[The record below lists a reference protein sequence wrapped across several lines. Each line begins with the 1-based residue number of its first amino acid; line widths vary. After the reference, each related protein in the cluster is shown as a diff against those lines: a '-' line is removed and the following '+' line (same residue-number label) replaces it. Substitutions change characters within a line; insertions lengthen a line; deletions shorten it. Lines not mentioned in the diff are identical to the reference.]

1 MAVQPSPTDTAMD
14 PLNAYD
20 FIIIG
25 GGTSG
30 LVVANRLTENSHVT
44 VLVLEA
50 GTDQSY
56 NLNVLVPG
64 ACSTLSDNPDVDWE
78 FLTEPQVSPLP
89 RANSPAGLTD
99 SSRNTPMDVGFLCR
113 EAKR

>member
-1 MAVQPSPTDTAMD
+1 MNLLD
-14 PLNAYD
+14 AYD

-30 LVVANRLTENSHVT
+30 LVVANRLTENDHVT

-50 GTDQSY
+50 GTDQS
-56 NLNVLVPG
+56 NNPNVLVPG

-78 FLTEPQVSPLP
+78 FLTEPQVRPPPP
-89 RANSPAGLTD
+89 RVNMALLTIC
-99 SSRNTPMDVGFLCR
+99 RNTPTDVEFPCR